1 MASRKLFASLLLLL
15 PLLLLLLLT
24 HQRRPRRLEPPPP
37 PPPHWRAEPPPLSSS
52 DEGQGHAALRR
63 PRPPGELPELFTRW
77 RSDGLGGLGL
87 DDVTNGT
94 SPALLER
101 YPRLGTRAPCWA
113 IRNASRCLPSFLL
126 IGTMKAGT
134 TALASYLQL
143 HPDVYMSTK
152 KEPNFFNPTCGR
164 RCPTG
169 GHANNLRFYFSLFP
183 SLDPAA
189 DGPAALR
196 AATFEATAS
205 YLFSSYHTPTAL
217 QTWLPDAKLLVLIRD
232 PVERAYS
239 QYHLG
244 LTLLEE
250 DRARPAARRVCSR
263 SSLEH
268 ESFDRL
274 VKRALLRFRDC
285 VGFLERGSD
294 REYYQC
300 KRRPLRGNPCDN
312 VVTASSLLNPGLYA
326 YHLQRF
332 LGTFPA
338 EQLHVRQPPPA
349 TCSAASATHRAS
361 HLTSVVLSLSPSLS
375 PSPSPSLSLSLSA
388 GARKCRA
395 RSAAERDATWRLQL
409 PAAAPSGHGSVAAR
423 RVPAAL
429 PEGLWG
435 QSQQAVRWRQC
446 QRRWQRR
453 GGGGGGG
460 HQHEGL

>member
-1 MASRKLFASLLLLL
+1 M
-15 PLLLLLLLT
+15 PPC
-24 HQRRPRRLEPPPP
+24 RRPLAAGLLAALLVLLALLAQQRWRRRQQQQWLQLPPWWPEAAARGSAAALGDAALGAAEDPRQPALPPP
-37 PPPHWRAEPPPLSSS
+37 RAA
-52 DEGQGHAALRR
+52 H
-63 PRPPGELPELFTRW
+63 GELPELFTRW
-77 RSDGLGGLGL
+77 RSDGLAGLGL

-126 IGTMKAGT
+126 VGTMKAGT

-143 HPDVYMSTK
+143 HEDVYMSTK

-164 RCPTG
+164 RCPAG

-183 SLDPAA
+183 SLDPTA

-205 YLFSSYHTPTAL
+205 YLFSSYRTPAAL
-217 QTWLPDAKLLVLIRD
+217 QRWLPDAKLLVLIRD

-274 VKRALLRFRDC
+274 VKRALLLFRDC

-294 REYYQC
+294 REYYEC

-326 YHLQRF
+326 YHLRRI
-332 LGTFPA
+332 LSTFPA
-338 EQLHVRQPPPA
+338 EQLHVRQPPGHPFQSHCHG
-349 TCSAASATHRAS
+349 CSH
-361 HLTSVVLSLSPSLS
+361 
-375 PSPSPSLSLSLSA
+375 
-388 GARKCRA
+388 
-395 RSAAERDATWRLQL
+395 
-409 PAAAPSGHGSVAAR
+409 
-423 RVPAAL
+423 
-429 PEGLWG
+429 
-435 QSQQAVRWRQC
+435 
-446 QRRWQRR
+446 
-453 GGGGGGG
+453 
-460 HQHEGL
+460 